1 MVCENNTQRL
11 HLFAA
16 LLIIGGIVT
25 TIVGAT
31 QIPQTPNGG
40 APFIGDA
47 ATYNEALRKE
57 QLQSSGFRVIVIG
70 LSVFGSGSI
79 IVLFRLIFCREEL
92 SDPLSL
98 QQSIALNL
106 PLPPQ
111 QAQRRVRIVPEA
123 IVIREERPAPVAAR
137 EEPQQQEQQQQ
148 ERDAMRKARAWLG
161 DQAPRVMRPM
171 AAGPHITI
179 IPTSGPRGGNAT
191 VPV

>member
-79 IVLFRLIFCREEL
+79 IVLFRLIFYREEL
-92 SDPLSL
+92 SDP
-98 QQSIALNL
+98 L

-137 EEPQQQEQQQQ
+137 EEPQPQQPQQQQ
-148 ERDAMRKARAWLG
+148 EETDAMRKARAWLG
-161 DQAPRVMRPM
+161 DQAPRAMRPM

-179 IPTSGPRGGNAT
+179 IPRSGPRGGNAT

>member
-79 IVLFRLIFCREEL
+79 IVLFRLIFYREEL
-92 SDPLSL
+92 SDP
-98 QQSIALNL
+98 L

-123 IVIREERPAPVAAR
+123 IVIREERSALVAAR
-137 EEPQQQEQQQQ
+137 EEPQQQEPQPQQQQQ

-161 DQAPRVMRPM
+161 DQAPR

-179 IPTSGPRGGNAT
+179 IPRSGPRGGNAT

>member
-1 MVCENNTQRL
+1 MFCENNTQRL

-70 LSVFGSGSI
+70 LSVFGSGSV
-79 IVLFRLIFCREEL
+79 IVVIRCLFTREEL
-92 SDPLSL
+92 TD
-98 QQSIALNL
+98 

-111 QAQRRVRIVPEA
+111 QQQQRRVRIAPEA
-123 IVIREERPAPVAAR
+123 IIIKEERTATAVVARPPAPPH
-137 EEPQQQEQQQQ
+137 EEPQQQQ
-148 ERDAMRKARAWLG
+148 EETDAMRKARAWLG
-161 DQAPRVMRPM
+161 DQAPRAMRPM

-179 IPTSGPRGGNAT
+179 IPRSGPRGGNAT
-191 VPV
+191 APV